1 MCVQKMVDPDICMDR
16 LMIERQ
22 IDESVDRL
30 LDDGQMIG
38 KQKRDKQNVD
48 TQVDVWVHR
57 DR

>member
-48 TQVDVWVHR
+48 NQVDVWVPR